1 MFFRLSLKY
10 RIALVIFLLE
20 AIMMTAVLWNTTDEA
35 LNAAR
40 KHQQANH
47 NVILTLLSELSRTAL
62 LTEEYSDLQLYF
74 EQIENQPDI
83 ENIILTDTNDHIVV
97 SSTIDQIGQTLPNLN
112 DTQSLYW
119 RNNLVDSEA
128 GNLGLIALQ
137 FTNKSLFSASES
149 IRRQGITTAAIGMS
163 IILAIG
169 LMVGFALTRRLE
181 RITQAAKDFANG
193 KLDAQS
199 KITGFD
205 ELGTLGKTFDH
216 MVIDVSN
223 KQQELE
229 KHQQH
234 LENLVDQRTK
244 TIREQAQIINQI
256 HDSIIL
262 TDLKGI
268 IKTWNNGAKRLFGY
282 HESETLGQHIEFIYP
297 ENEQELLTDRI
308 SHLQKEGNYESEVKM
323 YRKNGEIFYGHLS
336 LSLQRDENNNPIGM
350 IGYSMDI
357 TARKN
362 AENELLKRTK
372 QLEVSNKELEAF
384 SYSVSHDLRS
394 PLRGIHGYS
403 SALIE
408 DYNNQLDD
416 NGKRMLERIQKNSIR
431 MGHLIDDLLK
441 LSRIS
446 RRQVKKSETDL
457 SYLAK
462 GIISRLHNE
471 EPHRKI
477 DINIEDNLKSRCDKD
492 LLHIAL
498 ENLFGN
504 AWKYT
509 SKKDKAK
516 IEFGIKNIDNKEV
529 FYIKDNGA
537 GFDMAYSNKLF
548 GAFQRLHHANEFE
561 GTGIG
566 LATVS
571 RIIHRHYGRIWAE
584 AEVNKGATFY
594 FELPK

>member
-1 MFFRLSLKY
+1 MFFKLSLKY

-35 LNAAR
+35 LDAAN

-47 NVILTLLSELSRTAL
+47 KVILTLLSELSRTAL

-74 EQIENQPDI
+74 EQIQDQPDI
-83 ENIILTDTNDHIVV
+83 KNITLTDSNNHIVV
-97 SSTIDQIGQTLPNLN
+97 SSNIDQIGQTLPNLN
-112 DTQSLYW
+112 NSESLYW
-119 RNNLVDSEA
+119 RNNLVNSEA

-137 FTNKSLFSASES
+137 FTNQSLFSANES

-163 IILAIG
+163 IILAVG

-181 RITQAAKDFANG
+181 RITQAATDFANG

-199 KITGFD
+199 NITGFD
-205 ELGTLGKTFDH
+205 ELGTLGRTFDH

-229 KHQQH
+229 KHQIH
-234 LENLVDQRTK
+234 LESLVDQRTK
-244 TIREQAQIINQI
+244 TVREQTQIINQI

-262 TDLKGI
+262 TNLHGI
-268 IKTWNNGAKRLFGY
+268 IKTWNNGARRLFGY
-282 HESETLGQHIEFIYP
+282 KESEALGQHIKFIYP
-297 ENEQELLTDRI
+297 EDEHELLADRL
-308 SHLQKEGNYESEVKM
+308 SQLQKNGSYESEVKM
-323 YRKNGEIFYGHLS
+323 FRKNGEMFFGYLS
-336 LSLQRDENNNPIGM
+336 LSLQRDENNNSIGM

-362 AENELLKRTK
+362 AEDELLKRTK

-394 PLRGIHGYS
+394 PLRGIHGHC
-403 SALIE
+403 SALIDDYE
-408 DYNNQLDD
+408 DKLDE
-416 NGKRMLERIQKNSIR
+416 NGMRMLDRIQNNSIR

-462 GIISRLHNE
+462 GIITHLHNQ
-471 EPHRKI
+471 EPHRQI
-477 DINIEDNLKSRCDKD
+477 DINIGNNLKSHCDKD

-498 ENLFGN
+498 ENLLGN

-509 SKKDKAK
+509 SKKDKTK
-516 IEFGIKNIDNKEV
+516 IEFGVKNIEDKEV
-529 FYIKDNGA
+529 FFIKDNGA
-537 GFDMAYSNKLF
+537 GFDMAYSKKLF
-548 GAFQRLHHANEFE
+548 GAFQRLHHVHEFE

-566 LATVS
+566 LATVA
-571 RIIHRHYGRIWAE
+571 RIIHRHYGKIWAE
-584 AEVNKGATFY
+584 AEVDKGATFY